1 MYRFLKYKLNHSNNN
16 IRLWQ
21 FIYSFKIHTIELDTI
36 VLYDMYVYLFAEVCC
51 TPAVGFCRSSTS
63 PASLTIFDKIIHCR
77 RSSDPPGIQSQ
88 PWRQS
93 ASVFENDAP
102 RHAAQNVHGAA
113 VAVCEL
119 LVWKYEKKY
128 TRRVTRQCWTFQR
141 SFVLN
146 MSYISP
152 SWTRFQILMY
162 RNKHMSLLLHFNWI

>member
-1 MYRFLKYKLNHSNNN
+1 MVMPDINHTCETVCEVFCCISYICIDFWN
-16 IRLWQ
+16 ISLITQTTIYSFGQ
-21 FIYSFKIHTIELDTI
+21 FIYSFKIHTIELDII

-128 TRRVTRQCWTFQR
+128 TRRVTRQCWTFRDFARVQC
-141 SFVLN
+141 
-146 MSYISP
+146 
-152 SWTRFQILMY
+152 T
-162 RNKHMSLLLHFNWI
+162 